1 MTRRKRG
8 WRRWLGVAVA
18 IIGGFLA
25 VGGVLA
31 VTSEHG
37 NFEVN
42 LDSHSFES
50 NGTSVWTY
58 TVEVV
63 TPTLGNA
70 LSHQSI
76 GINPDCVIVDPD
88 PEDPEDED
96 SYYTTGDFVFK
107 VTWGTEQNSGEK
119 ALKFEAEGEGEGPK
133 QAGDLMTF
141 TLTIVGA
148 KVDEVDPGTLFTM
161 KYGTVYDTALEEGPI
176 CEPTAVQLT
185 NVRGGSGVHVSTLV
199 GFVLAGIVVAG
210 AGAWELRKLHQ

>member
-1 MTRRKRG
+1 
-8 WRRWLGVAVA
+8 VA

-31 VTSEHG
+31 GTVSDGG
-37 NFEVN
+37 NFEVD
-42 LDSHSFES
+42 LDSYSFNS
-50 NGTSVWTY
+50 DGTSTWTY
-58 TVEVV
+58 TVV
-63 TPTLGNA
+63 LLKDLQLA

-76 GINPDCVIVDPD
+76 GIDPDCVVVD
-88 PEDPEDED
+88 PEDGD
-96 SYYTTGDFVFK
+96 SYVTGPFAFTVE
-107 VTWGTEQNSGEK
+107 WGTEQNSGEN
-119 ALKFEAEGEGEGPK
+119 ALKFETAEGDGPK

-141 TLTIVGA
+141 TLTIEGARVG
-148 KVDEVDPGTLFTM
+148 EVVSGTLFTM
-161 KYGTVYDTALEEGPI
+161 KYGTVYDTALEEGPS

>member
-31 VTSEHG
+31 GTVSDGG
-37 NFEVN
+37 NFEVD
-42 LDSHSFES
+42 LDSYSFNS
-50 NGTSVWTY
+50 DGTSTWTY
-58 TVEVV
+58 TVV
-63 TPTLGNA
+63 LLKDLQLA

-76 GINPDCVIVDPD
+76 GIDPDCVVVD
-88 PEDPEDED
+88 PEDGD
-96 SYYTTGDFVFK
+96 SYVTGPFAFTVE
-107 VTWGTEQNSGEK
+107 WGTEQNSGEN
-119 ALKFEAEGEGEGPK
+119 ALKFETAEGDGPK

-141 TLTIVGA
+141 TLTIEGARVG
-148 KVDEVDPGTLFTM
+148 EV
-161 KYGTVYDTALEEGPI
+161 V

>member
-31 VTSEHG
+31 GTVSDGG
-37 NFEVN
+37 NFEVD
-42 LDSHSFES
+42 LDSYSFNS
-50 NGTSVWTY
+50 DGTSTWTY
-58 TVEVV
+58 TVV
-63 TPTLGNA
+63 LLKDLQFA

-76 GINPDCVIVDPD
+76 GIDPDCVVVD
-88 PEDPEDED
+88 PEDGD
-96 SYYTTGDFVFK
+96 SYVTGPFAFTVE
-107 VTWGTEQNSGEK
+107 WGTEQNSGEK

-141 TLTIVGA
+141 TLTIEGA

-161 KYGTVYDTALEEGPI
+161 KYGTVYDTALVDGPI